1 MQSRTRVNTP
11 PKKATTK
18 NIIYICLHKYQMKP
32 LLLLFIQQIGHLR
45 SRENTFR
52 GAYLSWRRVAFVAS
66 LFVIIMRTFFAATT
80 TITMQTWRRIRVKLI
95 FTHTYIQYIYR
106 DSCTHIYFVDIAMR
120 LFSFFAFCFC
130 FFLFVSSYF
139 GFNLNFSTSMHVA
152 NYVALEGDS
161 NEQRESQ
168 SRELHFMMTWHCL
181 KCR

>member
-1 MQSRTRVNTP
+1 MESLASCLFSVFARYTQDITLKVEDCLSAISDKSKHNKRGSP
-11 PKKATTK
+11 SKKATTK

-95 FTHTYIQYIYR
+95 FTHTHTEIVV
-106 DSCTHIYFVDIAMR
+106 HIFILLILRCVCFLSLD
-120 LFSFFAFCFC
+120 FAFA
-130 FFLFVSSYF
+130 FFYLF
-139 GFNLNFSTSMHVA
+139 LLT
-152 NYVALEGDS
+152 LDS
-161 NEQRESQ
+161 I
-168 SRELHFMMTWHCL
+168 
-181 KCR
+181 